1 MLGKL
6 NFYGLEFN
14 LKFPKTFDEFKQ
26 KVSEL
31 YSFTKNEVNEL
42 YFSLKNKGLKIIDG
56 NTYKNILKFN
66 NQTVNIEI
74 NEKSKI
80 FKDELKNIKNEK
92 EETKIVHLHYFC
104 NGCNKGPI
112 IGTRYKC
119 TICNDF
125 DYCEECEEKFSG
137 QHLHPFIK
145 IYKPEMK
152 LASIQCIVDDKCPDY
167 QNKK

>member
-14 LKFPKTFDEFKQ
+14 LNFPKTFDEFKQ

-31 YSFTKNEVNEL
+31 YSFTMNEVNEL

-104 NGCNKGPI
+104 DGCKKGPI

-125 DYCEECEEKFSG
+125 DYCEECEEKNREI
-137 QHLHPFIK
+137 HKHPFLK
-145 IYKPEMK
+145 IRKPEYAPVDILCK
-152 LASIQCIVDDKCPDY
+152 L
-167 QNKK
+167 